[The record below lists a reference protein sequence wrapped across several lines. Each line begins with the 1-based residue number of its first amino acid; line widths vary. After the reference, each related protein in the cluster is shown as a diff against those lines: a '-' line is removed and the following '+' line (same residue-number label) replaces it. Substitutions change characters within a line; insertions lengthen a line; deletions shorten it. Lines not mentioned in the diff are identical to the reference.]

1 MNLDQMQAFVK
12 IVQSGSFTRA
22 AELLGTQ
29 KSHLSRVLTQLEAAL
44 GVQLI
49 ERTTRSLRVTEVGK
63 EVFER
68 AVGILVALDDVQ
80 RVAQNTRGEPRGTL
94 RLTCGVEFGLIAVSG
109 WVDEFLDSHPM
120 VAVETEYT
128 SRVLDLVH
136 EGFDLAIRVGP
147 LQESRL
153 AARALGSIEYGL
165 FACPRYVARHGA
177 PEDIDAL
184 KQHQLLMFVGGS
196 HGGSW
201 RLQRDGESA
210 RIDGPARLRVNN
222 SFAVRDALLRSLGI
236 GQLPLM
242 VAADLVREGR
252 LVQVLPGWAREP
264 APVHAVFPSNRYL
277 TPKVRAFIDLAVER
291 FPGPQS
297 FADWREPAC
306 AGGRSKGQA
315 ARAPRSVKVPDIAR
329 RGRQR

>member
-12 IVQSGSFTRA
+12 IVQAGSFTRA
-22 AELLGTQ
+22 AELLGSQ
-29 KSHLSRVLTQLEAAL
+29 KSHLSRVMTQLEAEL

-68 AVGILVALDDVQ
+68 AVGILAAFDDVQ
-80 RVAQNTRGEPRGTL
+80 RMAQNTRGEPRGTL

-109 WVDEFLDSHPM
+109 WIGEFLASHPM
-120 VAVETEYT
+120 VAVETDYT

-165 FACPRYVARHGA
+165 FACPRYIARHGA
-177 PEDIDAL
+177 PDSIDAL
-184 KQHQLLMFVGGS
+184 KQHQLLMFAGGAP
-196 HGGSW
+196 GASW
-201 RLQRDGESA
+201 QLQRGGKKV
-210 RIDGPARLRVNN
+210 RIDGPSRLRVNN
-222 SFAVRDALLRSLGI
+222 SFAVRDALLCSLGI

-242 VAADLVREGR
+242 VAAEPVRDGR
-252 LVQVLPGWAREP
+252 LVQILPDWVREP
-264 APVHAVFPSNRYL
+264 VPVHAVFPSNRYL
-277 TPKVRAFIDLAVER
+277 TPKVRAFIDLAVQR
-291 FPGPQS
+291 FPGPDS
-297 FADWREPAC
+297 FADWRQGACRPSQQKRTEPVP
-306 AGGRSKGQA
+306 A
-315 ARAPRSVKVPDIAR
+315 AAKSQKSP
-329 RGRQR
+329 QRLRKR